1 MGDQG
6 ECRSRISAS
15 SEVVIGILAFGLTW
29 APYRH
34 YVIGLGDEVQGLS
47 VVTRPSRSMKLLN

>member
-6 ECRSRISAS
+6 ECRSRINAC
-15 SEVVIGILAFGLTW
+15 SEVLIGILVFGLTW

-34 YVIGLGDEVQGLS
+34 YMIGLGDEVQGL
-47 VVTRPSRSMKLLN
+47 TGLLLRNLI